1 MRHSRYRRR
10 DWRQTR
16 SGSRGRSL
24 LWAGAAEFTAF
35 AACVI
40 DCDSSFYFS
49 HISRFIGLLGLF
61 SFTDEGGKVA
71 GFILQIYCQFSGNP
85 IISPKKFRNVF
96 LNIIFIQMS
105 RYGRAVLSRRRAKA
119 ADYINGATLGIV
131 AQIGGLRA
139 PVRDGR
145 LSGHVSPWGSTGPV
159 TSKSAGFARPLPI
172 IARRPQ
178 VASAV
183 CRFWHGIVIY
193 VNFA

>member
-1 MRHSRYRRR
+1 M
-10 DWRQTR
+10 QA
-16 SGSRGRSL
+16 SGHTMAHEAQPMQASGL
-24 LWAGAAEFTAF
+24 AAEFTAF

-105 RYGRAVLSRRRAKA
+105 RYGRAMLSWRRAKPV
-119 ADYINGATLGIV
+119 GHK
-131 AQIGGLRA
+131 LRQ
-139 PVRDGR
+139 PC
-145 LSGHVSPWGSTGPV
+145 
-159 TSKSAGFARPLPI
+159 
-172 IARRPQ
+172 
-178 VASAV
+178 AV
-183 CRFWHGIVIY
+183 FGTELLFMLILR
-193 VNFA
+193 NFASYYIEV